1 MLARLQRGLEGL
13 YRIDTAVRVDDFII
27 GADERA
33 RFGVARL
40 PREQLLLF
48 QEQDTLEV
56 GLFVDQRC
64 LANLEANDPA
74 HRLDEGNI
82 GDFLLAVEGVSHF
95 VYVVWRARAGRTLSA
110 LELELQAEIDK
121 YVICVL
127 IASAGR
133 RHSSVLRQRLFRAFE
148 LEGDLDGDER
158 DRYLAANENA
168 SRYSA
173 SLERRFVSSRSI
185 GDMLSE
191 LRRFYRM
198 SLAGKLDF
206 INSAA

>member
-1 MLARLQRGLEGL
+1 MLDRLQRGLEGL
-13 YRIDTAVRVDDFII
+13 YRIETEVNVADFTI
-27 GADERA
+27 GPDQRA

-40 PREQLLLF
+40 PREQLLML
-48 QEQDTLEV
+48 QEQDTLEL
-56 GLFVDQRC
+56 GLFVDQGC
-64 LANLEANDPA
+64 LANLERNDPA
-74 HRLDEGNI
+74 RGLDDGNFS
-82 GDFLLAVEGVSHF
+82 DFLLAVEGVSHF

-127 IASAGR
+127 VASDGR
-133 RHSSVLRQRLFRAFE
+133 RHSSALRQRLFRAFE
-148 LEGDLDGDER
+148 LEADLDGDER

-173 SLERRFVSSRSI
+173 SLERRFVRSRSI
-185 GDMLSE
+185 VDMLSE